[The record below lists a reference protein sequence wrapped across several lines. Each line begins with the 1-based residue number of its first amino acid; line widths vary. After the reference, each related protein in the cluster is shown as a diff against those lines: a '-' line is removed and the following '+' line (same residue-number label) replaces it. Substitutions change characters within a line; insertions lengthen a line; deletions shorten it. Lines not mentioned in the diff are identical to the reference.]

1 MKTLGEKIL
10 DHYEEFLGDYID
22 SDRYT
27 NQKYGMQLL
36 GFDKTFQ
43 ESITFATFG
52 LSNYSH
58 LINNVCEVIM
68 AVDKDYD
75 DCATVMM
82 NALFYIVQEQMNF
95 GRGTLIEG
103 VDNIIKDFSLKHDKS
118 ALYFTEVYILPE
130 SFSKIDNECKMYM
143 AFFVSDNEAKYIK
156 ESGCEKFEDLLEE
169 KNVDVINIDRISV
182 V

>member
-1 MKTLGEKIL
+1 MKKLGEKIL
-10 DHYEEFLGDYID
+10 DHYETFLGHYID

-27 NQKYGMQLL
+27 NEKYGMQLL

-43 ESITFATFG
+43 DSITFATFG

-68 AVDKDYD
+68 AVDVDYD
-75 DCATVMM
+75 DCATIMM
-82 NALFYIVQEQMNF
+82 NALFYILQERMDF

-103 VDNIIKDFSLKHDKS
+103 IDNIIKDFSSKHNKI

-130 SFSKIDNECKMYM
+130 TFSVIGNECKFYM
-143 AFFVSDNEAKYIK
+143 TFFVTDDEVKYIK
-156 ESGCEKFEDLLEE
+156 QYGCEKFEDLLEE
-169 KNVDVINIDRISV
+169 KNADIINIDRISV